1 MKPLRTALQALLK
14 DSGFQIPSPVAKE
27 AHLAASGML
36 EWLATPDNAAV
47 AAPLIVKVTSAI
59 SKCIP
64 QGSTSSRAKRERMWG
79 KFHHTRTSTG
89 FKESWIRLM
98 QLSIGTSSS
107 PIFYQYLTDVMFK
120 TMVKCH
126 FPVEPVASEACDVPP
141 LDYQESNA
149 LRYAAG
155 YVPRAIRKR
164 LERGSH
170 PLKEE
175 LVLCLVEM
183 CEDDGVEADNSADWT
198 KAISRGG
205 IKLVNNKTY
214 HFFHAV
220 EMRVRRHFSKASAP
234 TLSAGSK
241 AELVESIATDDDVN
255 FFWSILSAEWEEEE
269 QILLRMLID
278 LWVTIRG
285 FSFSKSMMEMYKQ
298 AQKKTVQKSKGVR
311 KQLIGKSTKELP
323 SHEN

>member
-1 MKPLRTALQALLK
+1 
-14 DSGFQIPSPVAKE
+14 
-27 AHLAASGML
+27 
-36 EWLATPDNAAV
+36 
-47 AAPLIVKVTSAI
+47 
-59 SKCIP
+59 
-64 QGSTSSRAKRERMWG
+64 
-79 KFHHTRTSTG
+79 
-89 FKESWIRLM
+89 M
-98 QLSIGTSSS
+98 QLSIGKSAP
-107 PIFYQYLTDVMFK
+107 PIFYQYITDVLFK

-126 FPVEPVASEACDVPP
+126 FPVNPVASQPHDVPP

-175 LVLCLVEM
+175 LVLCLVEL
-183 CEDDGVEADNSADWT
+183 CEDDGTDVDASADWT

-214 HFFHAV
+214 HIFHAV
-220 EMRVRRHFSKASAP
+220 EMNVRQHFSQTSAP

-241 AELVESIATDDDVN
+241 VELESIATDEDVL
-255 FFWSILSAEWEEEE
+255 FSWSIISAEWEEKEE

-278 LWVTIRG
+278 LWVTVRG
-285 FSFSKSMMEMYKQ
+285 FSFAKSMLEMYKQ

-311 KQLIGKSTKELP
+311 KQLIGKSTGTP
-323 SHEN
+323 DAD